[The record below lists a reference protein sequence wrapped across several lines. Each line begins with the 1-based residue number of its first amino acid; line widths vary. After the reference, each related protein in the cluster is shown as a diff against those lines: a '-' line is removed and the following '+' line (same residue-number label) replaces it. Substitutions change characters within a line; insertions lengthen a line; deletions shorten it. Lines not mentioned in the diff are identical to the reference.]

1 MIVESPRPPKWRTE
15 GTLWGS
21 RDLRDWQPYVIV
33 GQIFIFLFM
42 VVEFGALIPP
52 AIVSVAI
59 AMLGI
64 GVAIIAPPGMVMRI
78 PLSLPILPVPDLVRD
93 VEGVAFDE
101 CVDARRARG
110 ADDRL
115 DDHRRRAAAA
125 AGDHRAIL
133 ASLRRRLDDDRR
145 THHLALHHDQ
155 AHLPGQL

>member
-15 GTLWGS
+15 GTAWGC

-78 PLSLPILPVPDLVRD
+78 PLSLPILLYLTWYVMRQAR
-93 VEGVAFDE
+93 AFDE
-101 CVDARRARG
+101 VVDA
-110 ADDRL
+110 
-115 DDHRRRAAAA
+115 HRAA
-125 AGDHRAIL
+125 RC
-133 ASLRRRLDDDRR
+133 R
-145 THHLALHHDQ
+145 
-155 AHLPGQL
+155 